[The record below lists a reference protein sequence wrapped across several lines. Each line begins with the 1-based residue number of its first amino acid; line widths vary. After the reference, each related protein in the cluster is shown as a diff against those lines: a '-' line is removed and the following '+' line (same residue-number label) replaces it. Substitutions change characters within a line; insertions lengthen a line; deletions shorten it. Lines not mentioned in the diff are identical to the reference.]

1 LPVEHRLAG
10 VALLE
15 EAEIVHSRYL
25 GVARE
30 IFSDEVK
37 MEPDRGYPQGATAHD
52 TFWDF
57 ISLLPESIHRAI
69 LLWKARFA

>member
-1 LPVEHRLAG
+1 M
-10 VALLE
+10 
-15 EAEIVHSRYL
+15 HSRHL
-25 GVARE
+25 GVVRE

-37 MEPDRGYPQGATAHD
+37 MEPDRGYPQDATAHH

-69 LLWKARFA
+69 LLWKAGFA